1 MINNFFWSHIL
12 CVLVWIDAKTLGIV
26 EGANGVVVET
36 GIADA
41 IALIHDSPLHVFQVF
56 GIMS

>member
-1 MINNFFWSHIL
+1 VQLSVDDQQLLSCTYSLHFGVDRCENSRL
-12 CVLVWIDAKTLGIV
+12 

-41 IALIHDSPLHVFQVF
+41 ILQV
-56 GIMS
+56 